1 MGWGVVD
8 RNFFFFEFSLFDFSP
23 DKKKKKKV
31 GWEYI
36 FKVDILKWW
45 GGTFYFREYIFFP
58 SNAA

>member
-8 RNFFFFEFSLFDFSP
+8 RNFFFFEFSLLDDFSP
-23 DKKKKKKV
+23 DKKKRKKV

-45 GGTFYFREYIFFP
+45 YFLFSRIYIL
-58 SNAA
+58 SE